1 MPWLLLVC
9 CPHARCLACAG
20 SRPARRGLG
29 MSLRMPGGACLA
41 CASSCPDRAPTTDP
55 SGDSNR
61 LPPSGVSTFPPSGD
75 PHRPPSVFFH
85 TSAPTPTHFSSFLPF
100 PSFFRGH
107 SRPPYPS
114 FPSSSA
120 AFPISAG
127 TRAPPLLPFLP
138 LRRPHCPPPLV
149 PAGMMHRGPTLG
161 FAVTAYFT
169 PGDVARGVVPVPVC
183 RGWEK

>member
-1 MPWLLLVC
+1 MPCRMPWRLLVC

-29 MSLRMPGGACLA
+29 MRLRMPGGACLA

-55 SGDSNR
+55 SGDSNQL
-61 LPPSGVSTFPPSGD
+61 LPPSRPFHPLGIRTALLLLSCTPPHPPPLISPRFCPSPPSSED
-75 PHRPPSVFFH
+75 TRVPP
-85 TSAPTPTHFSSFLPF
+85 
-100 PSFFRGH
+100 
-107 SRPPYPS
+107 
-114 FPSSSA
+114 
-120 AFPISAG
+120 I
-127 TRAPPLLPFLP
+127 LLFLP